1 MRNRQCY
8 QCGEWGHIAATCPNR
23 VRRVSLTTGTVEYEA
38 GTVERPADRPRV
50 RLQGNMDAYP
60 TNTEP
65 NEEDT
70 IRPEDSAS
78 QIGPVGTMSVVET
91 DRPKRNLPTPPPPPQ
106 GSPAKIPRSRPAA
119 QPAAASQAAPARVD
133 KPLPPRFSEGPA
145 PELTEQTLRQHQG
158 GTASTEDKGPMEA
171 LRPPKELSSRRPTTP
186 PKKGPSKPPPVKAP
200 PTKEAKETKSKA
212 AGVEKSPPAVRGSVR
227 KEIDKKDDSK
237 EKAESARP
245 TQPRTPSPRRTV
257 EAMNSPEVKAA
268 VEAQSRHA
276 TRQIAAEQVLPLG
289 GDGPNITVVA
299 PPLQVH
305 SAAGGGRLSAV
316 TNYAGGAGTVTPTSP
331 AGDSGVGQVES
342 AAPTPSWSM
351 VSPPA
356 TTTETCLCC
365 QGSGMVS
372 GQVNLKLFRLI
383 ASGQLRVGPGPT
395 PQTPAVPPGH
405 HGDGTGTE
413 ASPIPSED
421 SGSSRS
427 AFHSGTH
434 SVYQLSEDGTM
445 TTVDSGG
452 TVLFLELA
460 CGVDSVL
467 QVACQEFGLDYIGVH
482 AGLELTSM
490 QRQVY
495 RVLREF
501 SERSSSVSGSGKQSK
516 LIHIHISLPCTGGS
530 PLLDLSKKD
539 RKPAQEAYFRLLSQC
554 GKYIA
559 YSNRLSLTVVSTSL
573 ELPKSNRFWTDSR
586 LLEFLSAHAMEKY
599 ADCSACAMGL
609 STSQGQPIG
618 KVFRIACSDEV
629 FATGLEKRFQCKC
642 TQDHAPLNQVN
653 YSMTERYSVKFARFF
668 CRAISLRW
676 LDRQEEE
683 ET

>member
-1 MRNRQCY
+1 M
-8 QCGEWGHIAATCPNR
+8 EKKDESKKDTDK
-23 VRRVSLTTGTVEYEA
+23 TEA
-38 GTVERPADRPRV
+38 
-50 RLQGNMDAYP
+50 
-60 TNTEP
+60 
-65 NEEDT
+65 
-70 IRPEDSAS
+70 
-78 QIGPVGTMSVVET
+78 
-91 DRPKRNLPTPPPPPQ
+91 
-106 GSPAKIPRSRPAA
+106 
-119 QPAAASQAAPARVD
+119 AAAS
-133 KPLPPRFSEGPA
+133 
-145 PELTEQTLRQHQG
+145 
-158 GTASTEDKGPMEA
+158 
-171 LRPPKELSSRRPTTP
+171 
-186 PKKGPSKPPPVKAP
+186 
-200 PTKEAKETKSKA
+200 
-212 AGVEKSPPAVRGSVR
+212 
-227 KEIDKKDDSK
+227 
-237 EKAESARP
+237 
-245 TQPRTPSPRRTV
+245 RTPSPRRTV
-257 EAMNSPEVKAA
+257 EAMNSPTVKAA
-268 VEAQSRHA
+268 VESQSRHA
-276 TRQIAAEQVLPLG
+276 TRQVPADQVLPLG
-289 GDGPNITVVA
+289 SEGPKTPTA
-299 PPLQVH
+299 PPPQVH

-316 TNYAGGAGTVTPTSP
+316 TNYSGGPPTPTSP
-331 AGDSGVGQVES
+331 AGDSGVGVLSEPTGQAS
-342 AAPTPSWSM
+342 SWGQAPL
-351 VSPPA
+351 VSPIAPSPA
-356 TTTETCLCC
+356 TPMPSGSEVCLCC
-365 QGSGMVS
+365 QGSGFVS
-372 GQVNLKLFRLI
+372 NAVNLRLFRLI
-383 ASGQLRVGPGPT
+383 GAGHLRVNPLT
-395 PQTPAVPPGH
+395 PMTPPPGQGEGALPAQST
-405 HGDGTGTE
+405 GDGTGTE

-421 SGSSRS
+421 SGRSRS
-427 AFHSGTH
+427 SFHSGTH
-434 SVYQLSEDGTM
+434 SVCQLSDDGTM

-530 PLLDLSKKD
+530 PLLDLKKQD

-559 YSNRLSLTVVSTSL
+559 YSTKLSLTVVSTSL

-618 KVFRIACSDEV
+618 KVFRIACTDEV

-653 YSMTERYSVKFARFF
+653 YSMTERYSMKFARFF

-676 LDRQEEE
+676 LDRQEEMS
-683 ET
+683 